1 MIPLIIG
8 ITSSI
13 FLIGMFILLKKID
26 KTLVYGLILVG
37 IGFLYVGF
45 TWSDMESLIISSVQA
60 IVFLFLAYYG
70 IKKSIYILA
79 FSYMLHGAWDLVYSF
94 FDGPGLIPP
103 QYDVFCLTFDFII
116 GIYLLVMGRKIKPFV
131 EKA

>member
-13 FLIGMFILLKKID
+13 FLIGLFILLKKFD
-26 KTLVYGLILVG
+26 KPLVYGLILVG

-45 TWSDMESLIISSVQA
+45 TWSDLESLIISSVQA

-79 FSYMLHGAWDLVYSF
+79 LSYILHGAWDLVYSF
-94 FDGPGLIPP
+94 FDTPGLIPP

-116 GIYLLVMGRKIKPFV
+116 GIYLLIMGRKIKPLMV
-131 EKA
+131 KG